1 MTKTVPFEI
10 LCKSILFID
19 FCTVL
24 HIEKKIDCNF
34 FPLLHKRKFYHY
46 FHNLK
51 VMIQLI
57 NYSPLRVNLIW
68 IIPKFLLT
76 CSESDSNYF
85 WILPSGEFRTCKIVI

>member
-24 HIEKKIDCNF
+24 HIEEKKNRLQ
-34 FPLLHKRKFYHY
+34 LLSSTSQMQV
-46 FHNLK
+46 LSLPS
-51 VMIQLI
+51 MIQLI
-57 NYSPLRVNLIW
+57 IYSPLRVNLIW

-76 CSESDSNYF
+76 CSESDCNYF

>member
-24 HIEKKIDCNF
+24 HIEEKNRLQ
-34 FPLLHKRKFYHY
+34 LLSSTSQMQVLSLL
-46 FHNLK
+46 HNLK

-85 WILPSGEFRTCKIVI
+85 CILPSGEFRTCKIVI